1 MATTKSPKP
10 IGIISYG
17 AYVPRLRLDIATL
30 AEQWQLSA
38 ELENAYRLNGRQV
51 LALND
56 MDEDTITLAIEASE
70 RALGYAPADAKPT
83 SLLIG
88 SESHPYAVKASGAI
102 VAEALAL
109 NPSVFTVDLEFAC
122 KGGTAALF
130 LTLGLVASKQIREGL
145 AIGADCPQS
154 APGSIL
160 EASVGCGA
168 AAFLVGSGKQ
178 VIASITHSASATSD
192 LSDFWRR
199 DGSQFPSVVGKF
211 SAQEGYV
218 EHTMMVVDELLG
230 KSGMKAEDCTYLC
243 LHQPYQSLPLATA
256 KKMGFKRAQVQT
268 GITAAR
274 IGNTYS
280 SACLLSL
287 CAALEKAQPGD
298 RIILASFGSGAGSDG
313 FVLRVE
319 DAIKDFHGKMR
330 DDYESVATQMANEH
344 CRQLTYGQYV
354 YNQSKL
360 RE

>member
-1 MATTKSPKP
+1 MNR
-10 IGIISYG
+10 GIISYG
-17 AYVPRLRLDIATL
+17 AYVPRVRMDIDIL
-30 AEQWQLSA
+30 AEQWQLSK
-38 ELENAYRLNGRQV
+38 ELKNVYKLNGRQI
-51 LALND
+51 LAVND
-56 MDEDTITLAIEASE
+56 TDEDTVTLAIEAAE
-70 RALGYAPADAKPT
+70 RALQYAPTKSKPT

-88 SESHPYAVKASGAI
+88 SESHPYAVKASSAI
-102 VAEALAL
+102 VAEALGI
-109 NPSVFTVDLEFAC
+109 NPSSFTVDLEFAC

-130 LTLGLVASKQIREGL
+130 LTLGLVEGQKIKEGL

-168 AAFLVGSGKQ
+168 SAFLVGSGSK
-178 VIASITHSASATSD
+178 VIATITHTASATSD

-218 EHTMMVVDELLG
+218 EHTMMVVADLLE
-230 KSGMKAEDCTYLC
+230 KSGMNAQDCAYLC

-256 KKMGFKRAQVQT
+256 KKLGFKRSQVQT

-298 RIILASFGSGAGSDG
+298 KIILASFGSGAGADG
-313 FVLRVE
+313 FILEVQE
-319 DAIKDFHGKMR
+319 AIGDFHKKTTR
-330 DDYESVATQMANEH
+330 TSYESISAQMAAEH
-344 CRQLTYGQYV
+344 CQHLTYGQYV

-360 RE
+360 RQ

>member
-1 MATTKSPKP
+1 MATTKSLQPV
-10 IGIISYG
+10 GIVSYG
-17 AYVPRLRLDIATL
+17 AYVPRIRLAIGTL
-30 AEQWQLSA
+30 AEQWQLSP

-51 LALND
+51 LAVND
-56 MDEDTITLAIEASE
+56 IDEDTITLAIEASE
-70 RALGYAPADAKPT
+70 RALLAAPAAKPT

-88 SESHPYAVKASGAI
+88 SESHPYAVKASGAV
-102 VAEALAL
+102 VAEALGL
-109 NPSVFTVDLEFAC
+109 NPASFTVDLEFAC

-130 LTLGLVASKQIREGL
+130 LTLGLVGSQQIEEGL

-168 AAFLVGSGKQ
+168 AAFLVGSGSR
-178 VIASITHSASATSD
+178 VIASIKRTASATSD

-218 EHTMMVVDELLG
+218 EHTMMVIDELLS
-230 KSGMKAEDCTYLC
+230 KSKLKAEDCAYLC

-256 KKMGFKRAQVQT
+256 KKMGFKRNQVQT

-287 CAALEKAQPGD
+287 CAALEKAEVGD
-298 RIILASFGSGAGSDG
+298 KILLASFGSGAGSDG
-313 FVLRVE
+313 FLLQVE
-319 DAIKDFHGKMR
+319 DPIKEFRQKIQAS
-330 DDYESVATQMANEH
+330 YESIAVQMANEH
-344 CRQLTYGQYV
+344 CQQLTYGQYA